1 MGQEQSSPVDDSTPS
16 RTLRER
22 SVDAV
27 AQYIKDGGA
36 KKIVVMVSLSY
47 NSVRHSGGFESASNR
62 ESHRCDRL
70 GLALARL
77 PVFQTSDPQKLASM
91 PTLRDS
97 IYPIQR
103 LSLTYHFSETTHCL
117 STPSLKS
124 CTLENT
130 GQPSHIALPACSR
143 TKVSC

>member
-1 MGQEQSSPVDDSTPS
+1 MGQEQSFPVDDSTPS

-27 AQYIKDGGA
+27 AQYIKDGRA
-36 KKIVVMVSLSY
+36 KKIVVMVSLFY
-47 NSVRHSGGFESASNR
+47 NRDKNNGVFESASNR
-62 ESHRCDRL
+62 KSHRCDRL

-77 PVFQTSDPQKLASM
+77 PVFQIFDPQIPASM
-91 PTLRDS
+91 PTLRNS
-97 IYPIQR
+97 IYPIPR
-103 LSLTYHFSETTHCL
+103 LSLTYHFSETTHYL

-124 CTLENT
+124 YTLEDT
-130 GQPSHIALPACSR
+130 GQPSHIALPACSQ

>member
-1 MGQEQSSPVDDSTPS
+1 M
-16 RTLRER
+16 
-22 SVDAV
+22 DAV
-27 AQYIKDGGA
+27 AQYIKDGRA

-47 NSVRHSGGFESASNR
+47 NSIKVSGGFESASDR

-70 GLALARL
+70 GLELARL
-77 PVFQTSDPQKLASM
+77 PVFQIFDPQILASM

-97 IYPIQR
+97 IYHIQR

-124 CTLENT
+124 YTLEDT
-130 GQPSHIALPACSR
+130 GQPSHIPLPACSQ

>member
-1 MGQEQSSPVDDSTPS
+1 MGQEQSSPVDDSTS
-16 RTLRER
+16 SQTLKER

-27 AQYIKDGGA
+27 AQYIKDGRA
-36 KKIVVMVSLSY
+36 KKIVVMVSLFY
-47 NSVRHSGGFESASNR
+47 NCEKNYVVFEFASNR
-62 ESHRCDRL
+62 KSHRCDRL
-70 GLALARL
+70 GLASARL
-77 PVFQTSDPQKLASM
+77 PVFQIFDPQILGSM

-103 LSLTYHFSETTHCL
+103 LSLTYHFSETTHYL

-124 CTLENT
+124 YTLEDT
-130 GQPSHIALPACSR
+130 GQPSHIALPACSP

>member
-1 MGQEQSSPVDDSTPS
+1 MGQEQSSPVDDNRPS

-27 AQYIKDGGA
+27 AQYIKDGRA
-36 KKIVVMVSLSY
+36 KKIVVMVSFLTIMSK
-47 NSVRHSGGFESASNR
+47 NSGGFESASNH
-62 ESHRCDRL
+62 ESHHCDRL
-70 GLALARL
+70 GLVLARL
-77 PVFQTSDPQKLASM
+77 PVFRIFDPQILASM

-97 IYPIQR
+97 IYRIQR
-103 LSLTYHFSETTHCL
+103 LSLTYHSSETTHCL

-124 CTLENT
+124 YTLEDT
-130 GQPSHIALPACSR
+130 GQPSHIALPACSQ